1 MGKKQKTKLTKRE
14 REEAKR
20 KMLVAAALSNIAK
33 KLEKD
38 AGEVELDAGGYPL
51 DFQLT
56 VDDSTVR
63 VGEPTTGKAGYQ
75 FGPSDVL
82 VAALY
87 NIENFEEVVT
97 WAVETLQEAKTDS
110 DLATE
115 LKAFKK
121 IVTDHSEGRQAELRL
136 RTPAST
142 SRGARTAT
150 IGGLV
155 LEGRVGTE
163 AFDIALEGDE

>member
-1 MGKKQKTKLTKRE
+1 MAKAADKKLTKRE

-20 KMLVAAALSNIAK
+20 KMLVAATLSNIAR

-38 AGEVELDAGGYPL
+38 AGAVELDAGGYPL

-75 FGPSDVL
+75 FGLSDVL
-82 VAALY
+82 VAAMF
-87 NIENFEEVVT
+87 NIENFDEVIA
-97 WAVETLQEAKTDS
+97 WAIDTLKESKADGE
-110 DLATE
+110 LASE

-142 SRGARTAT
+142 SRGARSAT

-163 AFDIALEGDE
+163 AFDIALAGDA

>member
-1 MGKKQKTKLTKRE
+1 MGKKQTIKLTKRE

-20 KMLVAAALSNIAK
+20 KLLVAATLSNIAK
-33 KLEKD
+33 KLERE
-38 AGEVELDAGGYPL
+38 AAAVELDAGGYPL

-63 VGEPTTGKAGYQ
+63 VGEPTTGKKGYQ
-75 FGPSDVL
+75 FGFSDVL

-97 WAVETLQEAKTDS
+97 WAIDTLKQAKS
-110 DLATE
+110 DRELATE

-121 IVTDHSEGRQAELRL
+121 IVTDHSEGRQADLRL

-142 SRGARTAT
+142 SRGARAAT

-163 AFDIALEGDE
+163 AFDIALAGDE

>member
-1 MGKKQKTKLTKRE
+1 MAKAADKKLTKRE

-20 KMLVAAALSNIAK
+20 KMLVAATLSNIAR

-38 AGEVELDAGGYPL
+38 AGAVELDAGGYPL

-75 FGPSDVL
+75 FGLSDVL
-82 VAALY
+82 VAAMF
-87 NIENFEEVVT
+87 NIEDFEDVVA
-97 WAVETLQEAKTDS
+97 WAIDTLKEAKSDG
-110 DLATE
+110 DLASE
-115 LKAFKK
+115 LKAFGKL
-121 IVTDHSEGRQAELRL
+121 VNDHCEGRQAELRL
-136 RTPAST
+136 RTPAKT

-150 IGGLV
+150 IGSL
-155 LEGRVGTE
+155 LLDGRVGTE
-163 AFDIALEGDE
+163 DFTVAIEGDE

>member
-1 MGKKQKTKLTKRE
+1 MGKKQTIKLTKRE

-63 VGEPTTGKAGYQ
+63 VGEPTTGKSGYQ
-75 FGPSDVL
+75 FGFSDVL

-87 NIENFEEVVT
+87 SIENFEEVVA
-97 WAVETLQEAKTDS
+97 WAVDTLKEAKTDS

-136 RTPAST
+136 RTPPST